1 LREALAKQQ
10 AIIDPGSAND
20 FAALIAREFGRMKM
34 ALAAAG
40 IEMN

>member
-1 LREALAKQQ
+1 VLVVPPPPPGSPGDFEAL
-10 AIIDPGSAND
+10 IY
-20 FAALIAREFGRMKM
+20 REFGRMKM